1 MSKTVLIT
9 GATGFLGSNLLKKL
23 VELKYEIVVLKR
35 SFSKCARID
44 SMLNQVRFYD
54 IDKTGLSR
62 VFSEN
67 RIDIIIHCATSYGSE
82 NTEPKNLLESN
93 LIFPLELLDLG
104 SKGGVSCFIN
114 TDTILDRRINI
125 YSLSKKQFRE
135 WFGIYA
141 NHMICINVALEHFY
155 GPHDD
160 KSKFISFI
168 INKLLTGENRIEL
181 TAGQQE
187 RDFIYIDDVVS
198 AFILIIAEIPKFKSN
213 VINYEIATDSPI
225 KLRDFVELSKK
236 LTKSNITLDFG
247 ALAYRQNEVMKL
259 NVDTSE
265 IRKLGW
271 EPKVPLIEGLQK
283 TIEIER
289 RGIIK

>member
-1 MSKTVLIT
+1 M
-9 GATGFLGSNLLKKL
+9 
-23 VELKYEIVVLKR
+23 
-35 SFSKCARID
+35 
-44 SMLNQVRFYD
+44 
-54 IDKTGLSR
+54 
-62 VFSEN
+62 
-67 RIDIIIHCATSYGSE
+67 
-82 NTEPKNLLESN
+82 
-93 LIFPLELLDLG
+93 
-104 SKGGVSCFIN
+104 
-114 TDTILDRRINI
+114 
-125 YSLSKKQFRE
+125 
-135 WFGIYA
+135 
-141 NHMICINVALEHFY
+141 
-155 GPHDD
+155 
-160 KSKFISFI
+160 
-168 INKLLTGENRIEL
+168 
-181 TAGQQE
+181 
-187 RDFIYIDDVVS
+187 VS